1 MPGVL
6 ILFLS
11 AILFGIAFLG
21 GLPIGFSLILGIL
34 GIIFIGFQIRIW
46 RMNHKNR
53 KVLREIERRLG
64 IW

>member
-34 GIIFIGFQIRIW
+34 GIIFIGFQ
-46 RMNHKNR
+46 N
-53 KVLREIERRLG
+53 
-64 IW
+64 